1 MDKTSWT
8 SLVTLRPVTCCGC
21 LPYKP
26 YCKLWTLGVQ
36 LKLDL
41 FMLKGSVLSST
52 GRVGNY
58 EDLCLLFFFIY
69 LFSSPFVQ
77 DTNTSRG
84 LSLAVNM
91 SIEWYQLCDFV
102 TRKFIWFFLLL
113 FFCIIISPTKALSF
127 SRCISKIVVVDFIR
141 GFYFALCYI
150 KSPAGVCIL
159 GTNSD
164 CVVQQ
169 EAFFQRFIFKP

>member
-1 MDKTSWT
+1 MDDVFRPGTNG
-8 SLVTLRPVTCCGC
+8 LRPVTYCGC
-21 LPYKP
+21 LPYKQ

-52 GRVGNY
+52 GSFGNY
-58 EDLCLLFFFIY
+58 ED
-69 LFSSPFVQ
+69 FSSPFVQ

-150 KSPAGVCIL
+150 ISPAGVCIL